1 MKNLLLITFLFL
13 LNACSTYVEEANNK
27 EFKPLTPSFEEF
39 NKEEPTNGSIFSA
52 SSSGLF
58 SSDRRAKRVGDILS
72 VTLSETFS
80 SNKAVTNSSGK
91 TDTIG
96 AEVGPTGL
104 LRNFAGLGGSAS
116 KTNSFSGSMA
126 TNQSNSLSG
135 TLSATIV
142 RVFPNGNFEIKGQKK
157 LRITE
162 GTEYIRLSGIIRPQ
176 DISTTNTV
184 SSAKIAEA
192 QIEYVGAGI
201 LDSATKPGWGSQIFR
216 AISPFWGLKNEK
228 NNNHFL
234 ISVNR
239 IILFS

>member
-1 MKNLLLITFLFL
+1 MAQFLAQVLQVF
-13 LNACSTYVEEANNK
+13 
-27 EFKPLTPSFEEF
+27 
-39 NKEEPTNGSIFSA
+39 
-52 SSSGLF
+52 F
-58 SSDRRAKRVGDILS
+58 SSDRRAKKVGDILS

-135 TLSATIV
+135 TLSATVV
-142 RVFPNGNFEIKGQKK
+142 RVFPNGNLEIKGQKK

-176 DISTTNTV
+176 DISTTNSV

-201 LDSATKPGWGSQIFR
+201 LDSATKPGWGSKIFR
-216 AISPFWGLKNEK
+216 AISPF
-228 NNNHFL
+228 
-234 ISVNR
+234 
-239 IILFS
+239 

>member
-1 MKNLLLITFLFL
+1 MKKLIIIASIFFI
-13 LNACSTYVEEANNK
+13 NGCSTYVEEVNNK
-27 EFKPLTPSFEEF
+27 QFKPLTPSFEEF
-39 NKEEPTNGSIFSA
+39 NREEPSNGAIFST

-58 SSDRRAKRVGDILS
+58 SSDRRAKKVGDILS

-80 SNKAVTNSSGK
+80 SSKGATNSSAK
-91 TDTIG
+91 ADTIG
-96 AEVGPTGL
+96 AEVGPTGIM
-104 LRNFAGLGGSAS
+104 RNFAGLGGSAS

-135 TLSATIV
+135 TLSATVV
-142 RVFPNGNFEIKGQKK
+142 RVFPNGNLEIKGQKK

-176 DISTTNTV
+176 DISTTNSV

-201 LDSATKPGWGSQIFR
+201 LDSATKPGWGSKIFR
-216 AISPFWGLKNEK
+216 AISPF
-228 NNNHFL
+228 
-234 ISVNR
+234 
-239 IILFS
+239 

>member
-1 MKNLLLITFLFL
+1 MKKLIIIASMLVI
-13 LNACSTYVEEANNK
+13 NACSTYVEEVNNK
-27 EFKPLTPSFEEF
+27 QFKPLTPSFEEF
-39 NKEEPTNGSIFSA
+39 SRENPTNGAIFST

-58 SSDRRAKRVGDILS
+58 SSDRRAKKVGDILS

-135 TLSATIV
+135 TLSATVV
-142 RVFPNGNFEIKGQKK
+142 RVFPNGNLEIKGQKK

-176 DISTTNTV
+176 DISTTNSV

-201 LDSATKPGWGSQIFR
+201 LDSATKPGWGSKIFR
-216 AISPFWGLKNEK
+216 AISPF
-228 NNNHFL
+228 
-234 ISVNR
+234 
-239 IILFS
+239 

>member
-1 MKNLLLITFLFL
+1 MKKLIFIVSILFI
-13 LNACSTYVEEANNK
+13 NGCSTYVEEVNNK
-27 EFKPLTPSFEEF
+27 QFKPLTPSFEEF
-39 NKEEPTNGSIFSA
+39 NRENPSNGTIFST
-52 SSSGLF
+52 SSAGLF
-58 SSDRRAKRVGDILS
+58 SSDRRAKKVGDILS

-96 AEVGPTGL
+96 AEVGPTGI

-135 TLSATIV
+135 TLSATVV
-142 RVFPNGNFEIKGQKK
+142 RVFPNGNLEIKGQKK

-176 DISTTNTV
+176 DISTTNSV

-201 LDSATKPGWGSQIFR
+201 LDSATKPGWGSKIFR
-216 AISPFWGLKNEK
+216 AISPF
-228 NNNHFL
+228 
-234 ISVNR
+234 
-239 IILFS
+239 

>member
-1 MKNLLLITFLFL
+1 MKKLIFIVSILFI
-13 LNACSTYVEEANNK
+13 NGCATYVEEVNNK
-27 EFKPLTPSFEEF
+27 QFKPLTPSFEEF
-39 NKEEPTNGSIFSA
+39 NRENPSNGAIFST
-52 SSSGLF
+52 SSPGLF
-58 SSDRRAKRVGDILS
+58 FFYLRAKKVGDILS

-96 AEVGPTGL
+96 AEVGPTGI

-135 TLSATIV
+135 TLSATVV
-142 RVFPNGNFEIKGQKK
+142 RVFPNGNLEIKGQKK

-176 DISTTNTV
+176 DISTTNSV

-201 LDSATKPGWGSQIFR
+201 LDSATKPGWGSKIFR
-216 AISPFWGLKNEK
+216 AISPF
-228 NNNHFL
+228 
-234 ISVNR
+234 
-239 IILFS
+239 

>member
-1 MKNLLLITFLFL
+1 MKKLIIIVSILFI
-13 LNACSTYVEEANNK
+13 NGCSTYVEEVNNK
-27 EFKPLTPSFEEF
+27 QFKPLMPSFEEF
-39 NKEEPTNGSIFSA
+39 NREDPSNGSIFST
-52 SSSGLF
+52 SSAGLF
-58 SSDRRAKRVGDILS
+58 SSDRRAKKVGDILS

-96 AEVGPTGL
+96 AEIGPTGIM
-104 LRNFAGLGGSAS
+104 RNFAGLGGSAS

-135 TLSATIV
+135 TLSATVV
-142 RVFPNGNFEIKGQKK
+142 RVFPNGNLEIKGQKK

-176 DISTTNTV
+176 DISTTNSV

-201 LDSATKPGWGSQIFR
+201 LDSATKPGWGSKIFR
-216 AISPFWGLKNEK
+216 AISPF
-228 NNNHFL
+228 
-234 ISVNR
+234 
-239 IILFS
+239 

>member
-1 MKNLLLITFLFL
+1 MKKFIWVIIFVILSG
-13 LNACSTYVEEANNK
+13 CSTYVEEVNNQQ
-27 EFKPLTPSFEEF
+27 FKPLRPSFEEF
-39 NKEEPTNGSIFSA
+39 EKADPSNGSIYST

-58 SSDRRAKRVGDILS
+58 SSDRRAKKVGDILS

-80 SNKAVTNSSGK
+80 SNKAVTNSSAK
-91 TDTIG
+91 ADNIG
-96 AEVGPTGL
+96 AEVGPTGFMK
-104 LRNFAGLGGSAS
+104 NFRLSGSVA
-116 KTNSFSGSMA
+116 KTNSFAGSMA

-142 RVFPNGNFEIKGQKK
+142 RVFPNGNLEIKGQKK

-162 GTEYIRLSGIIRPQ
+162 GTEYIRLSGIIRPE

-201 LDSATKPGWGSQIFR
+201 LDSATKPGWGSKIFR
-216 AISPFWGLKNEK
+216 AISPF
-228 NNNHFL
+228 
-234 ISVNR
+234 
-239 IILFS
+239 

>member
-1 MKNLLLITFLFL
+1 MKKLIIIASMLVF
-13 LNACSTYVEEANNK
+13 NACSTYVEEVNNK
-27 EFKPLTPSFEEF
+27 QFKPLTPSFEEF
-39 NKEEPTNGSIFSA
+39 NREEPSSGAIFST
-52 SSSGLF
+52 SSAGLF
-58 SSDRRAKRVGDILS
+58 SSDRRAKKVGDILS

-135 TLSATIV
+135 TLSATVV
-142 RVFPNGNFEIKGQKK
+142 RVFPNGNLEIKGQKK

-176 DISTTNTV
+176 DISTTNSV

-201 LDSATKPGWGSQIFR
+201 LDSATKPGWGSKIFR
-216 AISPFWGLKNEK
+216 AISPF
-228 NNNHFL
+228 
-234 ISVNR
+234 
-239 IILFS
+239 

>member
-1 MKNLLLITFLFL
+1 MKKIIYIIFFVILSG
-13 LNACSTYVEEANNK
+13 CSTYVEEVNNQQ
-27 EFKPLTPSFEEF
+27 FKPLRPSFEEF
-39 NKEEPTNGSIFSA
+39 ERAEPSNGSIYST

-58 SSDRRAKRVGDILS
+58 SSDRRAKKVGDILS

-80 SNKAVTNSSGK
+80 SNKAVTNSSAK
-91 TDTIG
+91 ADNIG
-96 AEVGPTGL
+96 AEVGPTGFMK
-104 LRNFAGLGGSAS
+104 NFRLSGSVA
-116 KTNSFSGSMA
+116 KTNSFAGSMA

-142 RVFPNGNFEIKGQKK
+142 RVFPNGNLEIKGQKK

-162 GTEYIRLSGIIRPQ
+162 GTEYIRLSGIIRPE

-201 LDSATKPGWGSQIFR
+201 LDSATKPGWGSKIFR
-216 AISPFWGLKNEK
+216 AISPF
-228 NNNHFL
+228 
-234 ISVNR
+234 
-239 IILFS
+239 

>member
-1 MKNLLLITFLFL
+1 MKIIIFLISFIILGGC
-13 LNACSTYVEEANNK
+13 ATYIEEANNQQ
-27 EFKPLTPSFEEF
+27 FKPLKPSFEEF
-39 NKEEPTNGSIFSA
+39 ERAEPSNGSIYST

-58 SSDRRAKRVGDILS
+58 SSDRRAKKVGDILS

-80 SNKAVTNSSGK
+80 SNKAVSNSSAK
-91 TDTIG
+91 ADVIG
-96 AEVGPTGL
+96 AEIGPTGI
-104 LRNFAGLGGSAS
+104 LRNFAGLGGSAQ
-116 KTNSFSGSMA
+116 KTNSFAGSMA

-142 RVFPNGNFEIKGQKK
+142 RVFPNNLEIKGQKK

-162 GTEYIRLSGIIRPQ
+162 GTEYIRLSGIIRPE

-201 LDSATKPGWGSQIFR
+201 LDSASKPGWGSQIFR
-216 AISPFWGLKNEK
+216 AISPF
-228 NNNHFL
+228 
-234 ISVNR
+234 
-239 IILFS
+239 

>member
-1 MKNLLLITFLFL
+1 MKKLIIIASIFFI
-13 LNACSTYVEEANNK
+13 NGCSTYVEEVNNK
-27 EFKPLTPSFEEF
+27 QFKPLTPSFEEF
-39 NKEEPTNGSIFSA
+39 NREEPSNGAIFST

-58 SSDRRAKRVGDILS
+58 SSDRRAKKVGDILS

-91 TDTIG
+91 THTIG

-135 TLSATIV
+135 TLSATVV
-142 RVFPNGNFEIKGQKK
+142 RVFPNGNLEIKGQKK

-176 DISTTNTV
+176 DISTTNSV

-201 LDSATKPGWGSQIFR
+201 LDSATKPGWGSKIFR
-216 AISPFWGLKNEK
+216 AISPF
-228 NNNHFL
+228 
-234 ISVNR
+234 
-239 IILFS
+239 